1 MISSSVGPS
10 GLADADVDVDVDA
23 ADVNAEVVAA
33 VGSAGTPSAPELSCT
48 APSVNTSSATTP
60 SVPAL
65 PDTASS
71 DDAPSANELVAN
83 ELVVLKLSA
92 KAPGAATTKHHD
104 AMTAPSPRRTAV
116 VRCRRLREGGFCKGL
131 WDAGNFYFD
140 GAALP
145 DEAARGATCGN
156 QGAPRALLS
165 PEQPRGAVTG
175 FGPSGMDFRARGAEC
190 VRPRSIIVRQPGAL
204 SGAVPDPRG
213 QAKAAAAREPGPV
226 RCQSLRCR

>member
-1 MISSSVGPS
+1 MISSSVGA
-10 GLADADVDVDVDA
+10 GRLADADADA
-23 ADVNAEVVAA
+23 CSAA
-33 VGSAGTPSAPELSCT
+33 APAAAASRCT
-48 APSVNTSSATTP
+48 APSATASTGTASSCTTPPANTSSANAP

-65 PDTASS
+65 PVTASS
-71 DDAPSANELVAN
+71 DDAPSANEL
-83 ELVVLKLSA
+83 LVLKLSA
-92 KAPGAATTKHHD
+92 KAPGAAPTKHHD
-104 AMTAPSPRRTAV
+104 AMTAISPRRTAV

-145 DEAARGATCGN
+145 DEAARGANCGS
-156 QGAPRALLS
+156 QDAPRALLS

-204 SGAVPDPRG
+204 SGAVPDPTG
-213 QAKAAAAREPGPV
+213 QAKAAAAQVLGPA
-226 RCQSLRCR
+226 RCQSSRCR